1 MGEMLDALAEADN
14 SVLTAT
20 DEIPAERNLVLP
32 VTQESEKMITTLAEA
47 NNSVLT
53 ATDEIPAER
62 NLVLPVTQK
71 NEEMITPLTEA
82 NPERSITNKIREDY
96 IRRST
101 NNLRQDLYKNNFSN
115 YENYQV
121 DPEVITKGNKL
132 FIKSIR
138 K

>member
-1 MGEMLDALAEADN
+1 MLDALAEGDN

-20 DEIPAERNLVLP
+20 DEIP
-32 VTQESEKMITTLAEA
+32 M
-47 NNSVLT
+47 
-53 ATDEIPAER
+53 ER

-71 NEEMITPLTEA
+71 SEEMITALTEA

-101 NNLRQDLYKNNFSN
+101 NNLRQGLYKNNFSN
-115 YENYQV
+115 YKNYQV

-132 FIKSIR
+132 YIKSIR

>member
-1 MGEMLDALAEADN
+1 MLDALAEGDN
-14 SVLTAT
+14 SVLTAA
-20 DEIPAERNLVLP
+20 DEIPTERDLVLP
-32 VTQESEKMITTLAEA
+32 VTQESEEMITALAEA
-47 NNSVLT
+47 
-53 ATDEIPAER
+53 D
-62 NLVLPVTQK
+62 
-71 NEEMITPLTEA
+71 
-82 NPERSITNKIREDY
+82 PERSFTHKIMEDY

-101 NNLRQDLYKNNFSN
+101 NNLRHDLYKNNFSN

>member
-1 MGEMLDALAEADN
+1 MITALAEAHN
-14 SVLTAT
+14 SVLTAA
-20 DEIPAERNLVLP
+20 DEIP
-32 VTQESEKMITTLAEA
+32 T
-47 NNSVLT
+47 
-53 ATDEIPAER
+53 ER

-71 NEEMITPLTEA
+71 SEEMITALAEA
-82 NPERSITNKIREDY
+82 DPERSVTDKIKEDY
-96 IRRST
+96 VRRST